1 MTVGTSV
8 TGLFHVIPNFFKVVK
23 CQKCQKIEHGARQL
37 KDPQMRALRITQ
49 MIVTDG
55 TILSAR
61 IAGAAYR
68 GCPVA
73 MRFDKQTKQRNSL
86 LKENYEKQLKEHN
99 TNKQ

>member
-1 MTVGTSV
+1 M
-8 TGLFHVIPNFFKVVK
+8 PEMP
-23 CQKCQKIEHGARQL
+23 KIRTRCEAVQRPPDARAAQG
-37 KDPQMRALRITQ
+37 RITQ

-73 MRFDKQTKQRNSL
+73 MTFDKQTKQRNSL